1 MLGELRMLTDGMEL
15 LSQLGEIMRSPD
27 DKGNDKRNE
36 LYHKVISLGGRSST
50 LKTLAESLR
59 LLVALE
65 RQAFGID
72 DVPDDAFLKAMR
84 EGRAR
89 AATR

>member
-1 MLGELRMLTDGMEL
+1 VRANWPR
-15 LSQLGEIMRSPD
+15 RSRWPA
-27 DKGNDKRNE
+27 RT
-36 LYHKVISLGGRSST
+36 ST

-84 EGRAR
+84 EGRAG